1 MRQSTGLLN
10 AGWAFCV
17 VGLLLALYFFL
28 FYATGV
34 EGVENIGLLTR
45 KISGVVVGMGLAL
58 LGGLLIASHSLVQ
71 GSGHAHR
78 AVILLTVLANKQG
91 ATEQDIKNVL
101 G

>member
-28 FYATGV
+28 FYAAGLDSV
-34 EGVENIGLLTR
+34 ALLTR
-45 KISGVVVGMGLAL
+45 KVCGVMVGMGLAL